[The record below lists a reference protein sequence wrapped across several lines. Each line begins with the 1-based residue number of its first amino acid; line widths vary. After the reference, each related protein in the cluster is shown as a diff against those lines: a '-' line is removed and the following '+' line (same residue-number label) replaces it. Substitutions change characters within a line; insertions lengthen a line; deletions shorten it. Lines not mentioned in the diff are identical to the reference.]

1 MTRSRLSL
9 VRLLAPL
16 LAFLAFEGAMAQ
28 GTAQN
33 PKQGPTYAKRPEVRA
48 YIKEMARR
56 HGFVEKELVYL
67 FSRTHRIDPILQAI
81 AQPAEKVKSWKE
93 YRELLLSEKRL
104 SGGREFWAAHRA
116 ALERAE
122 REFGVPAEY
131 IVAIIGVE
139 TLYGRNTGRYRV
151 IDALSTLAFD
161 YPPRAEF
168 FREEL
173 TSYLLL
179 ARDEGINVFATK
191 GSYAGAIG
199 IPQFMP
205 GSARRYA
212 VDFDGSGAIDLHR
225 SPVDAVG
232 SVANFLKRHGW
243 RTGDA
248 VLLGAKVE
256 GKGYEAYATGGLEPK
271 ATLAELAA
279 AGVQAQP
286 PLPGGLAD
294 PRAAL
299 IELAT
304 PGEPS
309 DFRLGLHN
317 FWVLTRY
324 NRSALYA
331 AAVSDLADS
340 LRATR
345 PGSQEPGR

>member
-1 MTRSRLSL
+1 MMRALL
-9 VRLLAPL
+9 VALLALSPL
-16 LAFLAFEGAMAQ
+16 LGWAQ
-28 GTAQN
+28 ASSQ
-33 PKQGPTYAKRPEVRA
+33 PQPVPYAKRPEVRA
-48 YIKEMARR
+48 YIKELVRR

-67 FSRTHRIDPILQAI
+67 FSRAKRIDSILQSI
-81 AQPAEKVKSWKE
+81 AQPAERVKSWKE
-93 YRELLLSEKRL
+93 YRELLLTEKRFA
-104 SGGREFWAAHRA
+104 GGREFWTAHRA

-122 REFGVPAEY
+122 REFGGPAEY

-139 TLYGRNTGRYRV
+139 TLYGRNTGRWRV

-168 FREEL
+168 FRDEL

-191 GSYAGAIG
+191 GSYAGALG

-212 VDFDGSGAIDLHR
+212 VDFDGSGSIDLHR
-225 SPVDAVG
+225 SAVDAVG
-232 SVANFLKRHGW
+232 SVANFLRRHGW
-243 RTGDA
+243 RPGGE

-256 GKGYEAYATGGLEPK
+256 GDGYQAYATGTLEPK

-279 AGVQAQP
+279 AGVHPQA
-286 PLPGGLAD
+286 PLPEAGAEQ
-294 PRAAL
+294 RAAL

-309 DFRLGLHN
+309 EFRLGLHN
-317 FWVLTRY
+317 FWVITRY

-331 AAVSDLADS
+331 TAVSDLAAA
-340 LRATR
+340 LRAEMR
-345 PGSQEPGR
+345 PAAQEPGK

>member
-1 MTRSRLSL
+1 MMRA
-9 VRLLAPL
+9 LLARLP
-16 LAFLAFEGAMAQ
+16 FLALAALPPAPGLAQ
-28 GTAQN
+28 ESPKAQAAA
-33 PKQGPTYAKRPEVRA
+33 PSYSKRAEVRA
-48 YIKEMARR
+48 YIREMVRR

-67 FSRTHRIDPILQAI
+67 FSRAKRIDPILQSI

-93 YRELLLSEKRL
+93 YREILLTEKRYA
-104 SGGREFWAAHRA
+104 GGREFWAAHRA

-139 TLYGRNTGRYRV
+139 TLYGRNTGRWRV

-161 YPPRAEF
+161 YPPRADF

-179 ARDEGINVFATK
+179 ARDEGIDVFATK

-212 VDFDGSGAIDLHR
+212 VDFDGSGSIDLHR

-248 VLLGAKVE
+248 VLLGATVE
-256 GKGYEAYATGGLEPK
+256 GKGYEPYATGSLEPK

-279 AGVQAQP
+279 AGVQARP
-286 PLPGGLAD
+286 ALPEGAAAE
-294 PRAAL
+294 RAAL

-309 DFRLGLHN
+309 EFRLGLHN
-317 FWVLTRY
+317 FWVITRY

-331 AAVSDLADS
+331 TAVSDLAAA
-340 LRATR
+340 LRADMR
-345 PGSQEPGR
+345 PPAQEPGR

>member
-1 MTRSRLSL
+1 MTRARILAA
-9 VRLLAPL
+9 LLASL
-16 LAFLAFEGAMAQ
+16 LVGNASAQ
-28 GTAQN
+28 SKA
-33 PKQGPTYAKRPEVRA
+33 PQGPTYGKRPEVRA
-48 YIKEMARR
+48 YIKEMVRR

-93 YRELLLSEKRL
+93 YRELLVSEKRMA
-104 SGGREFWAAHRA
+104 GGREFWAANRA

-151 IDALSTLAFD
+151 IDSLSTLAFD

-168 FREEL
+168 FRDEL

-212 VDFDGSGAIDLHR
+212 VDFDGSGAIDLHK
-225 SPVDAVG
+225 SAVDAVG

-248 VLLGAKVE
+248 VLLGAKVTGNE
-256 GKGYEAYATGGLEPK
+256 YAAYATGSLEPK
-271 ATLAELAA
+271 ATLATLSS
-279 AGVQAQP
+279 AGVQPQA
-286 PLPGGLAD
+286 PLPQAMAEQK
-294 PRAAL
+294 AAL

-331 AAVSDLADS
+331 AAVSDLAAA
-340 LRATR
+340 LRAER
-345 PGSQEPGR
+345 AGQPASPAPAAQEPGK